1 MFKWMVME
9 NEIKKIYNTLSGG
22 KIITSDNYI
31 ISSSHFNSISN
42 DRFTSELKKRG
53 IKWDGSDI
61 TFSELIIKKLENTN
75 ISLKQNS
82 SNPYIEI
89 NTSISSL
96 SDSQV
101 GIDIQEINELPD
113 SNDFWEDEFYKS
125 KFTSEEIAYCITKNN
140 PKQSFAGLYS
150 CKEALIKSDNN
161 LNWENINILHNENGK
176 PIFSNYDISISH
188 SGLYSIAIAYRF
200 DRDGKVE
207 STNEKNT
214 NLPDQIILNEPREA
228 KIESKTRPNIVL
240 YTLVILIL
248 VYIIF
253 RDFLFKYNTF

>member
-1 MFKWMVME
+1 MVME

-53 IKWDGSDI
+53 IKWDGNDI
-61 TFSELIIKKLENTN
+61 IFSELIIKNVENTN
-75 ISLKQNS
+75 SSLKQNS

-89 NTSISSL
+89 NTTITNL
-96 SDSQV
+96 STSQV

-125 KFTSEEIAYCITKNN
+125 KFTSEEIAYCITKDNI
-140 PKQSFAGLYS
+140 KQSFSGLYS

-188 SGLYSIAIAYRF
+188 SGLYSIAIACRF
-200 DRDGKVE
+200 DIGEKVE
-207 STNEKNT
+207 IANEKNSY
-214 NLPDQIILNEPREA
+214 LPDHTIIKELTEA
-228 KIESKTRPNIVL
+228 KIESKTRPIIVL
-240 YTLVILIL
+240 YSLVILIL

-253 RDFLFKYNTF
+253 RDFMKI

>member
-1 MFKWMVME
+1 MVME

-22 KIITSDNYI
+22 KIVTSDNYI
-31 ISSSHFNSISN
+31 ISSRHFNSISN
-42 DRFTSELKKRG
+42 DRFASELKKRG

-61 TFSELIIKKLENTN
+61 IFSELIIKNLENTN
-75 ISLKQNS
+75 SSLKQKS

-89 NTSISSL
+89 NTSITSL

-188 SGLYSIAIAYRF
+188 SGLYSVAIACRF
-200 DRDGKVE
+200 DIGGKVE
-207 STNEKNT
+207 ITNEKNT
-214 NLPDQIILNEPREA
+214 NLPDHAIIKELTEA

-240 YTLVILIL
+240 FTLVILIL

-253 RDFLFKYNTF
+253 RDFIKI